1 MAVATLLI
9 AQFRFPIFSFLL
21 NWLISNFL
29 SNAEIDRAS
38 FRAQAIELQNEND
51 QLKKQ
56 IEDLKAKLHKE
67 DDKKTDSQTQTTE
80 SETKQ
85 DPQANK

>member
-1 MAVATLLI
+1 MNNNDLLVQT
-9 AQFRFPIFSFLL
+9 ARELAAR
-21 NWLISNFL
+21 L

-38 FRAQAIELQNEND
+38 FKAQAVELSNEND
-51 QLKKQ
+51 QLRKQ
-56 IEDLKAKLHKE
+56 IEDLKTKLSKE

-80 SETKQ
+80 PETKK